1 MTAALP
7 ARPLIG
13 VALML
18 GAMATLP
25 FLDVIAK
32 TLGEQGMPV
41 LQIVW
46 ARVAFGA
53 ALTVPFALQQAGAGG
68 LMPPNPGFHL
78 FRAAFLVC
86 ATFTFFLSLT
96 YLPIADAL
104 ALFFVQPLIVTILSA
119 LVLREK
125 VGPRR
130 WAAVAVGFIGTL
142 IIIRPGFVEVNPG
155 SLLALAA
162 GAFLGIYFVM
172 SAKIAGQAPP
182 MVITFQ
188 TNIIGTALISG
199 AMPFV
204 WIAPTPAQWA
214 MFVGLGLVA
223 NLGHLLILSAYRR
236 ADASLLAPLAYTEM
250 IGATIVGWLFFGDF
264 PDGWTFLGVGVL
276 IGCAIYISVR
286 ERQVA
291 A

>member
-53 ALTVPFALQQAGAGG
+53 ALTVPFALQQAGVGG

-78 FRAAFLVC
+78 FRTAFLVC

-104 ALFFVQPLIVTILSA
+104 ALFFVQPLIVTMLSA

-142 IIIRPGFVEVNPG
+142 II
-155 SLLALAA
+155 
-162 GAFLGIYFVM
+162 
-172 SAKIAGQAPP
+172 KIG
-182 MVITFQ
+182 
-188 TNIIGTALISG
+188 
-199 AMPFV
+199 
-204 WIAPTPAQWA
+204 
-214 MFVGLGLVA
+214 
-223 NLGHLLILSAYRR
+223 R
-236 ADASLLAPLAYTEM
+236 AS
-250 IGATIVGWLFFGDF
+250 
-264 PDGWTFLGVGVL
+264 
-276 IGCAIYISVR
+276 CR
-286 ERQVA
+286 ERV
-291 A
+291 

>member
-1 MTAALP
+1 MLAAMTA
-7 ARPLIG
+7 
-13 VALML
+13 
-18 GAMATLP
+18 LP
-25 FLDVIAK
+25 FLDVLAK
-32 TLGEQGMPV
+32 VLGEQGVPV

-53 ALTVPFALQQAGAGG
+53 ALTLPFALRHAGARG
-68 LMPPNPGFHL
+68 LMPPNPLFHL
-78 FRAAFLVC
+78 FRAGFLIC

-104 ALFFVQPLIVTILSA
+104 ALFFVQPLVVTILSA
-119 LVLREK
+119 LVLGEK

-172 SAKIAGQAPP
+172 SAKIAAQAPP

-188 TNIIGTALISG
+188 TNFIGAVLISG
-199 AMPFV
+199 AMPLV
-204 WIAPTPAQWA
+204 WLPPSPAQWA
-214 MFVGLGLVA
+214 MFVGMGVVA
-223 NLGHLLILSAYRR
+223 NLGHLLILNAYRR
-236 ADASLLAPLAYTEM
+236 AEASLLAPLAYTEM
-250 IGATIVGWLFFGDF
+250 IGATLVGWWFFGDF

-286 ERQVA
+286 ERSA
-291 A
+291 KIKIPPEPI